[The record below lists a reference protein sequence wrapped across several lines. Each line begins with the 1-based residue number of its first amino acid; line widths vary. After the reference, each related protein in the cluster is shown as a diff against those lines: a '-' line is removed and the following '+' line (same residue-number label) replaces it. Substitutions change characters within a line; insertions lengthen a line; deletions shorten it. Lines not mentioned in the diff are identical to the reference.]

1 MIVFMILE
9 ANHIFIAYAA
19 ALKIKFLRLNKNAVI
34 ICLRLVSFS
43 IDLPRLF
50 YTRFL
55 CKLALFSSLIFSILP
70 RKISSQQTFSVGDE
84 HITSRYEY
92 HFSMLSSLPP
102 SLPSQFPS
110 SLSLFLFPDNQSCSC
125 SFEADWKVNEPL
137 PPFLL
142 IYLVYFQTKLRLVVL
157 E

>member
-92 HFSMLSSLPP
+92 HFSMLSSPP
-102 SLPSQFPS
+102 PLTPSSCQAKTCEWKERERLSVTERGKIRPLRIRTVFWFPL
-110 SLSLFLFPDNQSCSC
+110 SLSLFLTTR
-125 SFEADWKVNEPL
+125 E
-137 PPFLL
+137 
-142 IYLVYFQTKLRLVVL
+142 
-157 E
+157 

>member
-102 SLPSQFPS
+102 FPLLLF

>member
-1 MIVFMILE
+1 MIVFMILG

-92 HFSMLSSLPP
+92 HFSMLSSLPSP
-102 SLPSQFPS
+102 FPS
-110 SLSLFLFPDNQSCSC
+110 SLSLSFSFLITNR
-125 SFEADWKVNEPL
+125 VH
-137 PPFLL
+137 
-142 IYLVYFQTKLRLVVL
+142 VHLRQIGK
-157 E
+157 